1 VEPVGVGRDSAAS
14 GGQAELKRH
23 AAKIVIRSG
32 FCEGHSPAHGARG
45 YGWGEAVPGSLLLGG
60 VTHHRNNGGGRLFR
74 LQKTAGPKEA
84 PNASGPRYV
93 PQKRKREKQK
103 GRSSDQERS
112 AVCVNSGEAD
122 AALDCPC
129 MTMQTSRTAIAAEIV
144 PSVIAK
150 NAKAPL
156 LMHSPR
162 Y

>member
-1 VEPVGVGRDSAAS
+1 MFEDP
-14 GGQAELKRH
+14 K
-23 AAKIVIRSG
+23 
-32 FCEGHSPAHGARG
+32 HSPAGGRASR
-45 YGWGEAVPGSLLLGG
+45 GEAVPGSLLLGG
-60 VTHHRNNGGGRLFR
+60 VTHHRNNGGSRLFR
-74 LQKTAGPKEA
+74 LQDTAGPKEA

-93 PQKRKREKQK
+93 PQKRIREKQK

-129 MTMQTSRTAIAAEIV
+129 MTMQTSRTARAAEIV

-156 LMHSPR
+156 LMHSTSLL
-162 Y
+162 YDALWVEHSSMTVL